1 MKDFFKPE
9 DFHCEYHLD
18 KWYCSSD
25 LAAKIA
31 NSKRTNEIQ
40 SWPVVILGDEGNH
53 PSHNKWVIDDG
64 GFDMSKFTKKARLA
78 FIEEIKKEP
87 CKHEPREV
95 FWSQE
100 REYHHYDCKHCGVEL
115 QATWIEVKK

>member
-1 MKDFFKPE
+1 MKKFFKPE
-9 DFHCEYHLD
+9 MFEG
-18 KWYCSSD
+18 KIPWD
-25 LAAKIA
+25 LSCRQVRERFCDIA
-31 NSKRTNEIQ
+31 NEIVET
-40 SWPVVILGDEGNH
+40 WPVVILRDNG
-53 PSHNKWVIDDG
+53 PYPLPNKWVIDDG

-115 QATWIEVKK
+115 KATWIEVKK